1 MAYYQVEVVVPATT
15 VGRRN
20 DECTKS
26 PRRMPSGNKRS
37 ALHALRTSVESGFF
51 SYPYIN
57 KDPLLNG
64 LHAELAQI
72 LNVAHQRHE
81 AFKNSFFR

>member
-1 MAYYQVEVVVPATT
+1 
-15 VGRRN
+15 
-20 DECTKS
+20 
-26 PRRMPSGNKRS
+26 
-37 ALHALRTSVESGFF
+37 
-51 SYPYIN
+51 
-57 KDPLLNG
+57 